1 MAILGEEVM
10 SDNECLHQLDF
21 CQILPFSVVVG
32 EIPIKL
38 QVDFSDFNFRIWP
51 SDFPLA
57 PKLVHHVFA
66 EVGDKKLDHSFLV
79 EIVILQEFTDE
90 WTLNFIE
97 VHWIAGVMDP
107 CDDAGLTLIL

>member
-1 MAILGEEVM
+1 M
-10 SDNECLHQLDF
+10 SDDERLHQLYF

-38 QVDFSDFNFRIWP
+38 QVDFSYFDFGIWP

-66 EVGDKKLDHSFLV
+66 EVGNEKLDHSFLIK
-79 EIVILQEFTDE
+79 IVVLQEFTDE
-90 WTLNFIE
+90 WTLDFIE
-97 VHWIAGVMDP
+97 VHWIAGTMDP
-107 CDDAGLTLIL
+107 CDDAGWTLIL